1 MAGTELGTG
10 YISIVAET
18 NRIPGQLRQ
27 AFSGAGSV
35 GEAAGRD
42 AGGRMSGALGKA
54 LKIGAGTA
62 AAAITGTLGVA
73 ITKGIGRLTAID
85 DAQGKLSGLGHSAQS
100 TAKIMDS
107 ALDSVRG
114 TAYGLG
120 DAATIAASAVAAGI
134 KPGAELTKYLS
145 MTADAAAI
153 AGVGLSEMGGVLNQV
168 QTGQVA
174 YTDSLNQLSDRGIPI
189 YQWLAEE
196 AGVAAGEVKDMAS
209 EGKISSEMFFA
220 AIQKNIGGAAQE
232 AGQTVTGAMQNAGAA
247 LGRFGAVVAGPVF
260 NRAAGGFGSITEAID
275 GATAAITPFVDKF
288 DRWLDSDGIPK
299 AQEFGRTIAEMWGE
313 FTGSGLVVG
322 SITQVSAT
330 FGELLDT
337 GRELA
342 PAIQAIVESL
352 VQASAAVGVSTWQV
366 LLNTLD
372 AAAQVADAVLV
383 PALSTL
389 SELMVENQG
398 AVTALVLAFAAFK
411 TLPALGAAAAAA
423 FAPLRTSLAATST
436 STAGVRASFAAMRG
450 DFRNLSPQIGR
461 VGAAMRA
468 LGNNSATIRNM
479 QNAFINSSTAA
490 GGFAGAIRA
499 GVTPALGGLR
509 AAASGV
515 RNLFSGG
522 LGIGLAIVA
531 ATQFVGAMD
540 DMEDSQNANLESA
553 NKLAEAQRDVGKALQ
568 ESRGV
573 INEDVFDALTQQ
585 METYRQGLER
595 TASEA
600 PGLMNDITNW
610 VMPKWED
617 GMSLGERWDAW
628 WGGANDDLQ
637 EAGRVAEETAD
648 ALRKVGASNR
658 DIADAMSGS
667 DLGWSS
673 FLEKMR
679 SVGGAS
685 DEAIESLERQREE
698 LQRQQG
704 AARDLTPGIGELAD
718 SFKTLADSA
727 ASADDKSSA
736 LKRTLDILAGVPP
749 SLGDAMQ
756 DYNELVRDTAE
767 ATAEAWDQSK
777 GWADALIGQN
787 GSVDTSTENGARL
800 RDSILDIKNAT
811 ADVVASGGDLDAT
824 LAANEDMF
832 RALAESAGL
841 SFDEI
846 MKIAAAEG
854 YLPEAF
860 DIGVRLDGDGAVVAG
875 LDLIRTYLENFP
887 DKPIEIDPADI
898 DPQVLATLREMGFE
912 VEKLQNENI
921 RISAD
926 NSLAIAALDAVLD
939 KVHEVGGESAVPEIG
954 ADDTMFRIVD
964 QNTLDS
970 LGNIDRTQVSP
981 EIGAIIDQFLAGE
994 SVTLEKLA
1002 ALDTSKANP
1011 EVLLQI
1017 QQALANAQ
1025 VVNAAIDDAARKRT
1039 AEIAVQFAVDY
1050 GAARNANPGF
1060 VGPLSVTPRANGGID
1075 RLPENARIEPGRGA
1089 GLVQW
1094 AEGETG
1100 GEAFI
1105 PLAES
1110 KRARST
1116 AILGDVAER
1125 FGYRLEKFAD
1135 GGIRRALD
1143 AATAGNGIKYVWGGT
1158 GPNGWDCSGWVG
1170 YLQQILMGATPSEA
1184 AGRRLYTTYSLLGGS
1199 TAGLQPGSGPAGTV
1213 FVVGTSDEHM
1223 AATLNGQPVESGGA
1237 HGTSRIGPPAV
1248 GAFDSQFHSIFHLP
1262 NEMIDGGTE
1271 GISGI
1276 GAYAVER
1283 EPWTEKDQ
1291 LDLESARIAVQQAK
1305 EARDKTYANEKKSD
1319 ADKAQADLKVQRAE
1333 LKVRELE
1340 NKRDGVGVASAISTE
1355 PAPPLTG
1362 DMDESAIQLR
1372 QAEISVLDAQLARDK
1387 VYNDPDST
1395 SLDKEKADL
1404 QVHSAKNSLEETK
1417 KRIAE
1422 EEEELATG
1430 GGKDGSSGGEFSLKD
1445 RLKKFGSDVFGIIV
1459 DSVIEQAS
1467 PFGES
1472 RWLSIPFPDFTPPK
1486 EGETVSKKGGK
1497 KSKDSDKKPIDELSI
1512 PANFPGADEQ
1522 LGFDPGQGIPKWVQQ
1537 HLKKLPLKVFDTG
1550 GWLKP
1555 NEMAINLSNKP
1566 EPIFNSPQQLLQF
1579 AGAQLDSLVP
1589 AAGGGNDYSVHI
1601 YSPHFVNESKMMRAA
1616 RDKQELARMRNG
1628 GRPF

>member
-1 MAGTELGTG
+1 MAGVELGHG
-10 YISIVAET
+10 FISIGAET
-18 NRIPGQLRQ
+18 SKIPGQLRQ

-54 LKIGAGTA
+54 LKVGAGTA

-134 KPGAELTKYLS
+134 EPGKDLTKYLS

-153 AGVGLSEMGGVLNQV
+153 AGADLSEMGSILNQV

-209 EGKISSEMFFA
+209 EGKISSEMFFN

-260 NRAAGGFGSITEAID
+260 SRAAGGFGDLTGAID
-275 GATAAITPFVDKF
+275 GATAAITPFVERF
-288 DRWLDSDGIPK
+288 DSWLGSDGLPK
-299 AQEFGRTIAEMWGE
+299 VQAFGEAVAAAWEKFSSSE
-313 FTGSGLVVG
+313 LAVG
-322 SITQVSAT
+322 SMSQLSEVFS
-330 FGELLDT
+330 ELLDV
-337 GRELA
+337 GQALA
-342 PAIQAIVESL
+342 PSVIGIVSALGE
-352 VQASAAVGVSTWQV
+352 ASAAIGVSSWQV
-366 LLNTLD
+366 FLSTLD
-372 AAAQVADAVLV
+372 AIAPILDATLV
-383 PALSTL
+383 PALEQV
-389 SELMVENQG
+389 SELLQENQG
-398 AVTALVLAFAAFK
+398 LTTALVGGFALFETVPGIIDSVRGPFEEVTGQVSGAIDAVRNFGSNMQS
-411 TLPALGAAAAAA
+411 TARVAGYGTVTMGRFGTAVQRIGRNVPVIGAMQHSFLNAAAGAQRFGRTAGTAAAAA
-423 FAPLRTSLAATST
+423 T
-436 STAGVRASFAAMRG
+436 
-450 DFRNLSPQIGR
+450 
-461 VGAAMRA
+461 
-468 LGNNSATIRNM
+468 
-479 QNAFINSSTAA
+479 
-490 GGFAGAIRA
+490 
-499 GVTPALGGLR
+499 GLK

-515 RNLFSGG
+515 ANAFGG
-522 LGIGLAIVA
+522 PLIAGIGAAVLIGSQLAGA
-531 ATQFVGAMD
+531 AD
-540 DMEDSQNANLESA
+540 DMSTAQSNAQKSA
-553 NKLAEAQRDVGKALQ
+553 IELADAHSELALALAK
-568 ESRGV
+568 SSGAV
-573 INEDVFDALTQQ
+573 NEEVMSALTDKIS
-585 METYRQGLER
+585 TYRDTLAQ
-595 TASEA
+595 TAADS
-600 PGLMNDITNW
+600 PGMWNDILNW
-610 VMPKWED
+610 ISPKWEE

-628 WGGANDDLQ
+628 WGGANDDMQ
-637 EAGRVAEETAD
+637 EAGRIAKETSQALDEIGATNADVSAAMAGSNAE
-648 ALRKVGASNR
+648 
-658 DIADAMSGS
+658 
-667 DLGWSS
+667 WSA
-673 FLEKMR
+673 FLDR
-679 SVGGAS
+679 LQSVGGAS
-685 DEAIESLERQREE
+685 DEALASLQEQREE
-698 LQRQQG
+698 FLKQQD
-704 AARDLTPGIGELAD
+704 ASRTLTPGIMELAD
-718 SFKTLADSA
+718 SFDTLADSA
-727 ASADDKSSA
+727 ASADDKSNA

-749 SLGDAMQ
+749 ELGDAMQ
-756 DYNELVRDTAE
+756 DYNELVRETAE

-777 GWADALIGQN
+777 GWGDALIGTN
-787 GSVDTSTENGARL
+787 GAVDTSTENGAKL
-800 RDSILDIKNAT
+800 RDSILDIKAAT
-811 ADVVASGGDLDAT
+811 ADVATSGGDLDAT
-824 LAANEDMF
+824 LASNEGMF
-832 RALAESAGL
+832 RQLAESAGI

-846 MKIAAAEG
+846 MKIAAVEG

-860 DIGVRLDGDGAVVAG
+860 SLGVTLDGADSVTSD
-875 LDLIRTYLENFP
+875 LELIRTSLQYFP
-887 DKPIEIDPADI
+887 DKPVEIDAE
-898 DPQVLATLREMGFE
+898 VLDQQAIETLDDLGFRIKDLE
-912 VEKLQNENI
+912 NGNVEITAENG
-921 RISAD
+921 
-926 NSLAIAALDAVLD
+926 LAISALDAVLD
-939 KVHEVGGESAVPEIG
+939 KVHDVDIAEAIPEIG

-1025 VVNAAIDDAARKRT
+1025 VVNAAIDEAARKRT

-1050 GAARNANPGF
+1050 GAARSANPGF
-1060 VGPLSVTPRANGGID
+1060 VGPLAVTPRANGGID
-1075 RLPENARIEPGRGA
+1075 RLPEHARIEPGRGA

-1223 AATLNGQPVESGGA
+1223 AATLNGNPVESGGA

-1262 NEMIDGGTE
+1262 NEMIDGGVNV
-1271 GISGI
+1271 SGV
-1276 GAYAVER
+1276 GAYAVEK

-1291 LDLESARIAVQQAK
+1291 LDLEDARVKVQQAK
-1305 EARDKTYANEKKSD
+1305 EARDKVYADEKKSA
-1319 ADKAQADLKVQRAE
+1319 ADREAADIKVQRAE
-1333 LKVRELE
+1333 LKVRDLE
-1340 NKRDGVGVASAISTE
+1340 NKRDGVGAAAAISTE

-1362 DMDESAIQLR
+1362 EMGESAIQLR
-1372 QAEISVLDAQLARDK
+1372 QAEISVLDAQIARDK
-1387 VYNDPDST
+1387 VYNDPQST

-1422 EEEELATG
+1422 EEEELDDDSTKKWGEG
-1430 GGKDGSSGGEFSLKD
+1430 GSLKD
-1445 RLKKFGSDVFGIIV
+1445 RIKQYGADIFGILV

-1472 RWLSIPFPDFTPPK
+1472 RWLSIPFPEFKPPK
-1486 EGETVSKKGGK
+1486 EGETVSKKDGS
-1497 KSKDSDKKPIDELSI
+1497 KSKDAGKKPIDDLDI

-1522 LGFDPGQGIPKWVQQ
+1522 LGFNPGQGIPKWVEQ
-1537 HLKKLPLKVFDTG
+1537 HLKKLPLKVYDTG
-1550 GWLKP
+1550 GWLEP
-1555 NEMAINLSNKP
+1555 GEMAINLSKRP
-1566 EPIFNSPQQLLQF
+1566 EPIFNSPKQLLQF
-1579 AGAQLDSLVP
+1579 AGAHLDSLAP
-1589 AAGGGNDYSVHI
+1589 ATGGGNDYSVKI
-1601 YSPHFVNESKMMRAA
+1601 INPQFANESKMMREA
-1616 RDKQELARMRNG
+1616 RRQQELSMMRHG
-1628 GRPF
+1628 GRPVF

>member
-1 MAGTELGTG
+1 MLDE
-10 YISIVAET
+10 
-18 NRIPGQLRQ
+18 Q
-27 AFSGAGSV
+27 A
-35 GEAAGRD
+35 
-42 AGGRMSGALGKA
+42 
-54 LKIGAGTA
+54 
-62 AAAITGTLGVA
+62 
-73 ITKGIGRLTAID
+73 
-85 DAQGKLSGLGHSAQS
+85 
-100 TAKIMDS
+100 
-107 ALDSVRG
+107 
-114 TAYGLG
+114 
-120 DAATIAASAVAAGI
+120 
-134 KPGAELTKYLS
+134 
-145 MTADAAAI
+145 
-153 AGVGLSEMGGVLNQV
+153 
-168 QTGQVA
+168 
-174 YTDSLNQLSDRGIPI
+174 
-189 YQWLAEE
+189 
-196 AGVAAGEVKDMAS
+196 
-209 EGKISSEMFFA
+209 
-220 AIQKNIGGAAQE
+220 
-232 AGQTVTGAMQNAGAA
+232 
-247 LGRFGAVVAGPVF
+247 
-260 NRAAGGFGSITEAID
+260 
-275 GATAAITPFVDKF
+275 
-288 DRWLDSDGIPK
+288 
-299 AQEFGRTIAEMWGE
+299 RT
-313 FTGSGLVVG
+313 
-322 SITQVSAT
+322 
-330 FGELLDT
+330 
-337 GRELA
+337 
-342 PAIQAIVESL
+342 
-352 VQASAAVGVSTWQV
+352 
-366 LLNTLD
+366 TLD
-372 AAAQVADAVLV
+372 DLGFRIKD
-383 PALSTL
+383 L
-389 SELMVENQG
+389 ENGNVEI
-398 AVTALVLAFAAFK
+398 TAE
-411 TLPALGAAAAAA
+411 
-423 FAPLRTSLAATST
+423 
-436 STAGVRASFAAMRG
+436 
-450 DFRNLSPQIGR
+450 N
-461 VGAAMRA
+461 
-468 LGNNSATIRNM
+468 
-479 QNAFINSSTAA
+479 
-490 GGFAGAIRA
+490 
-499 GVTPALGGLR
+499 
-509 AAASGV
+509 
-515 RNLFSGG
+515 
-522 LGIGLAIVA
+522 GLAI
-531 ATQFVGAMD
+531 
-540 DMEDSQNANLESA
+540 S
-553 NKLAEAQRDVGKALQ
+553 
-568 ESRGV
+568 
-573 INEDVFDALTQQ
+573 
-585 METYRQGLER
+585 
-595 TASEA
+595 
-600 PGLMNDITNW
+600 
-610 VMPKWED
+610 
-617 GMSLGERWDAW
+617 
-628 WGGANDDLQ
+628 
-637 EAGRVAEETAD
+637 
-648 ALRKVGASNR
+648 
-658 DIADAMSGS
+658 
-667 DLGWSS
+667 
-673 FLEKMR
+673 
-679 SVGGAS
+679 
-685 DEAIESLERQREE
+685 
-698 LQRQQG
+698 
-704 AARDLTPGIGELAD
+704 
-718 SFKTLADSA
+718 
-727 ASADDKSSA
+727 
-736 LKRTLDILAGVPP
+736 
-749 SLGDAMQ
+749 
-756 DYNELVRDTAE
+756 
-767 ATAEAWDQSK
+767 
-777 GWADALIGQN
+777 
-787 GSVDTSTENGARL
+787 
-800 RDSILDIKNAT
+800 
-811 ADVVASGGDLDAT
+811 
-824 LAANEDMF
+824 
-832 RALAESAGL
+832 
-841 SFDEI
+841 
-846 MKIAAAEG
+846 
-854 YLPEAF
+854 
-860 DIGVRLDGDGAVVAG
+860 
-875 LDLIRTYLENFP
+875 
-887 DKPIEIDPADI
+887 
-898 DPQVLATLREMGFE
+898 
-912 VEKLQNENI
+912 
-921 RISAD
+921 
-926 NSLAIAALDAVLD
+926 ALDAVLD
-939 KVHEVGGESAVPEIG
+939 KVHDVDIAEAIPEIG

-1170 YLQQILMGATPSEA
+1170 YLQQILMGASATEA

-1199 TAGLQPGSGPAGTV
+1199 TAGLQPGAGPAGTV

-1223 AATLNGQPVESGGA
+1223 AATLNGNPVESGGA

-1271 GISGI
+1271 GVSGI

-1362 DMDESAIQLR
+1362 DMGDSAIQLR

-1445 RLKKFGSDVFGIIV
+1445 RLKKFGSDVFGILV

-1486 EGETVSKKGGK
+1486 EGETVSKKGDK

-1601 YSPHFVNESKMMRAA
+1601 HNPQFANESKMMRAA

>member
-1 MAGTELGTG
+1 MAGVELGHG
-10 YISIVAET
+10 FISIGAET
-18 NRIPGQLRQ
+18 SKIPGQLRQ

-85 DAQGKLSGLGHSAQS
+85 DAQGKLAGLGHSAQS

-220 AIQKNIGGAAQE
+220 AIQKNIGGAAKE
-232 AGQTVTGAMQNAGAA
+232 AGNTVSGAMANAGAA

-342 PAIQAIVESL
+342 PAIQTIVESL

-673 FLEKMR
+673 FLDKMR

-698 LQRQQG
+698 LQRQQD
-704 AARDLTPGIGELAD
+704 ASRTLTPGIMELAD
-718 SFKTLADSA
+718 SFDTLADKSASASDKTSALRQALVALGVIEADSAQVMADYGEAVEKIVSGSGAAVDSA
-727 ASADDKSSA
+727 A
-736 LKRTLDILAGVPP
+736 G
-749 SLGDAMQ
+749 LGDAM
-756 DYNELVRDTAE
+756 
-767 ATAEAWDQSK
+767 
-777 GWADALIGQN
+777 
-787 GSVDTSTENGARL
+787 
-800 RDSILDIKNAT
+800 
-811 ADVVASGGDLDAT
+811 LDAGGKLDT
-824 LAANEDMF
+824 FGNENARSLNEALSDLGKSFLAASQDSGDAVAEYE
-832 RALAESAGL
+832 RARPALEALAETYDLPIGKLRELAESYGL
-841 SFDEI
+841 
-846 MKIAAAEG
+846 
-854 YLPEAF
+854 LPGTV
-860 DIGVRLDGDGAVVAG
+860 DLIVRSDGADKVTS
-875 LDLIRTYLENFP
+875 DLGMILARLELFP
-887 DKPIEIDPADI
+887 NDPIEIDPKVVDI
-898 DPQVLATLREMGFE
+898 QAREVLEDLGFRID
-912 VEKLQNENI
+912 VLDNKNIQITAENG
-921 RISAD
+921 
-926 NSLAIAALDAVLD
+926 LAISALDAVLG
-939 KVHEVGGESAVPEIG
+939 KIHEVDIADAVPTIG
-954 ADDTMFRIVD
+954 ADDTSFRIVD
-964 QNTLDS
+964 EATKES
-970 LGNIDRTQVSP
+970 LAGIDRTTVSP
-981 EIGAIIDQFLAGE
+981 EISALIDQFLAGE
-994 SVTLEKLA
+994 AVTLEKLA
-1002 ALDTSKANP
+1002 ALDTSKADP
-1011 EVLLQI
+1011 QVLLQI
-1017 QQALANAQ
+1017 QDALANAA
-1025 VVNAAIDDAARKRT
+1025 VVNKAID
-1039 AEIAVQFAVDY
+1039 E
-1050 GAARNANPGF
+1050 AARNRTTQIAVEFATNYEAARAANPGF
-1060 VGPLSVTPRANGGID
+1060 LGPLSVTTRANGGID
-1075 RLPENARIEPGRGA
+1075 RLPENATIQPGSGA

-1110 KRARST
+1110 KRGRST
-1116 AILGDVAER
+1116 QILAEVADR
-1125 FGYRLEKFAD
+1125 FGMRLESYAD
-1135 GGIRRALD
+1135 GGIRRAMD
-1143 AATAGNGIKYVWGGT
+1143 AAYAGTGKTYVWGGT

-1184 AGRRLYTTYSLLGGS
+1184 AGRRLFTTYSLLGGS

-1223 AATLNGQPVESGGA
+1223 AATLNGNPVESGGA

-1262 NEMIDGGTE
+1262 NEMIDGGVE
-1271 GISGI
+1271 GVGGI

-1362 DMDESAIQLR
+1362 DMGDSAIQLR

-1445 RLKKFGSDVFGIIV
+1445 RLKKFGSDVFGILV

-1537 HLKKLPLKVFDTG
+1537 HLKIPDASATALAIRYSNLP
-1550 GWLKP
+1550 
-1555 NEMAINLSNKP
+1555 
-1566 EPIFNSPQQLLQF
+1566 
-1579 AGAQLDSLVP
+1579 
-1589 AAGGGNDYSVHI
+1589 
-1601 YSPHFVNESKMMRAA
+1601 
-1616 RDKQELARMRNG
+1616 
-1628 GRPF
+1628 

>member
-1 MAGTELGTG
+1 MAGTELGVG
-10 YISIVAET
+10 YISVVASTE
-18 NRIPGQLRQ
+18 RIPGQLRQ
-27 AFSGAGSV
+27 AFSGAAGI

-42 AGGRMSGALGKA
+42 MGGRMSSALGSA
-54 LKIGAGTA
+54 LKGGAIA
-62 AAAITGTLGVA
+62 AGAAVTGVLGA
-73 ITKGIGRLTAID
+73 ALTKGIGRLTAID
-85 DAQGKLSGLGHSAQS
+85 DAQGKLKGLGHDAQS
-100 TAKIMDS
+100 TAAIMDS

-114 TAYGLG
+114 TAFGLG

-134 KPGAELTKYLS
+134 EPGKDLTRYLS
-145 MTADAAAI
+145 LIGDAATIGGAS
-153 AGVGLSEMGGVLNQV
+153 LQEMGSIINQTTTSGIV
-168 QTGQVA
+168 F
-174 YTDSLNQLSDRGIPI
+174 TDTLNQLADRGIPI
-189 YQWLAEE
+189 FTWLQEEYKVTGDELRDMVSDGKVDAETFQRVIE
-196 AGVAAGEVKDMAS
+196 
-209 EGKISSEMFFA
+209 
-220 AIQKNIGGAAQE
+220 KNIGGAAL
-232 AGQTVTGAMQNAGAA
+232 AGGETVRGAFSNMGAA

-260 NRAAGGFGSITEAID
+260 NRAASGFGSVTEAID

-288 DRWLDSDGIPK
+288 DSWLSSDGIPK
-299 AQEFGRTIAEMWGE
+299 AQAFGQAVADIWSE
-313 FTGSGLVVG
+313 FTGSELAVG
-322 SITQVSAT
+322 SISTLRDT
-330 FGELLDT
+330 FSELLTVGKD
-337 GRELA
+337 LA
-342 PAIQAIVESL
+342 PSVQAIVVSL
-352 VQASAAVGVSTWQV
+352 AQASAATGVSAWQV

-372 AAAQVADAVLV
+372 AIAPILDSTLV
-383 PALSTL
+383 PGLEALAS
-389 SELMVENQG
+389 LMQDNQT
-398 AVTALVLAFAAFK
+398 AVTALALGFAAFK
-411 TLPALGAAAAAA
+411 TLPAIGAMAASA
-423 FAPLRTSLAATST
+423 FAPLRTSLAATAT
-436 STAGVRASFAAMRG
+436 STAGTRAAFAAMRG
-450 DFRNLSPQIGR
+450 DFRNLAPQIGT

-468 LGNNSATIRNM
+468 LGNNSATIRGM
-479 QNAFINSSTAA
+479 QNAFIGSSTAA
-490 GGFAGAIRA
+490 GGFAAAMRQGVQPALA
-499 GVTPALGGLR
+499 GVR
-509 AAASGV
+509 SAASGV
-515 RNLFSGG
+515 RNLLAGG
-522 LGIGLAIVA
+522 LGLGLAIVGA
-531 ATQFVGAMD
+531 MQFVGAMD
-540 DMEDSQNANLESA
+540 DMQESQDSNRDSA
-553 NKLAEAQRDVGKALQ
+553 FRLAEAQRDVADALGKTA
-568 ESRGV
+568 GAV
-573 INEDVFDALTQQ
+573 NDDVLDALTAQ
-585 METYRQGLER
+585 MDEYRQGLER
-595 TASEA
+595 TAADA
-600 PGLMNDITNW
+600 PGLWNDIVNF
-610 VMPKWED
+610 VMPKWD
-617 GMSLGERWDAW
+617 DDMSLGERWSAW

-637 EAGRVAEETAD
+637 EAGRIAAETSE
-648 ALRKVGASNR
+648 ALKELGVSNK
-658 DIADAMSGS
+658 DLAVVMAGS
-667 DLGWSS
+667 DAGWAS
-673 FLEKMR
+673 FVERLRET
-679 SVGGAS
+679 GGAS
-685 DEAIESLERQREE
+685 DEAVASLEAQREKL
-698 LQRQQG
+698 LQQQ
-704 AARDLTPGIGELAD
+704 AAAEKVTPGMVELAD
-718 SFKTLADSA
+718 SISVLGDSA
-727 ASADDKSSA
+727 ASAEDKTSA
-736 LKRTLDILAGVPP
+736 LKDALYALLGIEVPLAEAIANYEDELAGVVE
-749 SLGDAMQ
+749 SSVQAADAAGGLGDALLNGSGGLDLQ
-756 DYNELVRDTAE
+756 QQNARALQEELLGLADSYFGAVAAGGDAAE
-767 ATAEAWDQSK
+767 LAERNGA
-777 GWADALIGQN
+777 AYDAL
-787 GSVDTSTENGARL
+787 
-800 RDSILDIKNAT
+800 
-811 ADVVASGGDLDAT
+811 ADKYDLTRAQV
-824 LAANEDMF
+824 E
-832 RALAESAGL
+832 ALAESFGL
-841 SFDEI
+841 VPEVVESLVQLNGADAVTQELGGI
-846 MKIAAAEG
+846 ALKIQ
-854 YLPEAF
+854 
-860 DIGVRLDGDGAVVAG
+860 
-875 LDLIRTYLENFP
+875 
-887 DKPIEIDPADI
+887 EIDPDS
-898 DPQVLATLREMGFE
+898 PKTVTVLGLTEEAE
-912 VEKLQNENI
+912 
-921 RISAD
+921 
-926 NSLAIAALDAVLD
+926 D
-939 KVHEVGGESAVPEIG
+939 K
-954 ADDTMFRIVD
+954 
-964 QNTLDS
+964 
-970 LGNIDRTQVSP
+970 
-981 EIGAIIDQFLAGE
+981 
-994 SVTLEKLA
+994 LEKLGFSVKRNTE
-1002 ALDTSKANP
+1002 DQTVQVSANT
-1011 EVLLQI
+1011 E
-1017 QQALANAQ
+1017 QALRELDNLTRPRDVKIRLHYEGLQAVNNRIVEDANRPSNDYYYVRYAQ
-1025 VVNAAIDDAARKRT
+1025 GG
-1039 AEIAVQFAVDY
+1039 VQ
-1050 GAARNANPGF
+1050 N
-1060 VGPLSVTPRANGGID
+1060 
-1075 RLPENARIEPGRGA
+1075 LPEQARIEPGRGA

-1340 NKRDGVGVASAISTE
+1340 NKRDGVGIASAISTE

-1445 RLKKFGSDVFGIIV
+1445 RLKKFGSDVFGILV

-1601 YSPHFVNESKMMRAA
+1601 HNPQFANESKMMRAA